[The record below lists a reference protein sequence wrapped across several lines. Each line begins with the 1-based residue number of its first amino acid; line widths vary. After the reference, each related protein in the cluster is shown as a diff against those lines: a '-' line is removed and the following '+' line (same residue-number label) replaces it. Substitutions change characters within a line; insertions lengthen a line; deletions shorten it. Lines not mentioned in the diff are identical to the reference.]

1 MKFTMEMNIDNAS
14 FEDDPEYEF
23 QTIFKD
29 IELRIL
35 GYEKSGII
43 KDFNGN
49 TIGQWEI
56 KEAI

>member
-1 MKFTMEMNIDNAS
+1 MEMNIDNAS